1 VENISKH
8 IEKLLAQ
15 HDYVVVPDLG
25 GFVVQHE
32 SAQILPDMIIPPL
45 STIAFNPLMLH
56 ADGLLTIEVSRSE
69 QISYRNAA
77 DFIRKEVEKIKSELQ
92 SKKKIELGNLGHLY
106 MASENT
112 LLFAPSERVEFL
124 PGNFQMTDLY
134 IHSRHHTADTASTTG
149 KSLRIEVPTSR
160 IYKYGAVAMVAL
172 GLFFSS
178 PKVNDTKL
186 NNSASLAPTLFK
198 VQNMQAPVARPV
210 KDSSTVKPVSDSS
223 NLQAEKTIDKTVAQP
238 MYSAKQKSA
247 AKYYVVV
254 ASLTTEEAAHQVC
267 DDLKK
272 EFPSTCVVASHKVYR
287 SAVKSFS
294 EQAEALKYM
303 QKLRNTDYR
312 FAEAWVVSK

>member
-1 VENISKH
+1 M
-8 IEKLLAQ
+8 AQ

-77 DFIRKEVEKIKSELQ
+77 DYIQKEVEKIKSELQ
-92 SKKKIELGNLGHLY
+92 SKKKMELGNLGHLY

-112 LLFAPSERVEFL
+112 LLFAPSDRIDFL

-134 IHSRHHTADTASTTG
+134 IHSRHHTIDTASYSG
-149 KSLRIEVPTSR
+149 KSLRIEVRTSR

-178 PKVNDTKL
+178 TKVNDTKL
-186 NNSASLAPTLFK
+186 NNSASLVPTLFK
-198 VQNMQAPVARPV
+198 IQNTQAALTIPA
-210 KDSSTVKPVSDSS
+210 KDSSAIKPASDSS
-223 NLQAEKTIDKTVAQP
+223 KLQVKKNTISNTAAQP
-238 MYSAKQKSA
+238 LDSAKQKSA
-247 AKYYVVV
+247 ARYYVVV
-254 ASLTTEEAAHQVC
+254 ASLATEEAAHKVC

-272 EFPSTCVVASHKVYR
+272 EFPATCVVASHKVYR
-287 SAVKSFS
+287 SAVKSFAK
-294 EQAEALKYM
+294 QAEALKYM
-303 QKLRNTDYR
+303 QKLRNTDDR
-312 FAEAWVVSK
+312 FAEAWVVTK